1 MSPFKLFLVCA
12 IGTMLVA
19 AAGFV
24 ALHLAEDQ
32 ETEHRQQQAV
42 AFLEKRVGVYDQMMA
57 ACQTA
62 IDARDAL
69 LLNCD
74 TPKGTKLITP
84 KQSDCEKALT
94 ATIEA
99 RDSAED
105 SCEEQV
111 QAVRKQCT
119 CSVYIS
125 DRDSYYQNSVRCEE
139 KLDDAEKRLG
149 ALDDEV
155 AVTSYWKN
163 SWQSC
168 EDALSTC
175 YDSCN

>member
-1 MSPFKLFLVCA
+1 MSPFKLFLVYA

-32 ETEHRQQQAV
+32 ETEQRQQQAV
-42 AFLEKRVGVYDQMMA
+42 AFLEKRVATYDQMAA

-69 LLNCD
+69 LLDCNR
-74 TPKGTKLITP
+74 TPANAP

-111 QAVRKQCT
+111 QAVRKQCS

-149 ALDDEV
+149 TLDDEV
-155 AVTSYWKN
+155 AVTSYWKS

-168 EDALSTC
+168 EDALNTC